1 MEMQNATVHVTNNFH
16 IFITTSH
23 NKTLQ
28 NLLAF
33 CLSSFQE
40 HSNLG
45 SPWGSC
51 FSTNPHRKGHR
62 VGRSQRCKDASTCL
76 APWDTVN
83 DKFKKCCHCQFCNP
97 NFRSWFWE
105 NLKVACKVYRAKRHV
120 SSWVTNMNPAGSFR
134 WILLL
139 MDSAKNKQRFSPQ
152 NDMNLPSTEERE
164 LTRSFEMQIVPDV
177 AAVSFERS
185 NSRSCEGS
193 QLRRHGNFDW
203 TTSSVDC
210 GHSGNMGYLLDSG
223 KPRSLSRF
231 ACLQQ
236 TLEDLPRKLDW
247 KILQNLEN
255 RILAPLFWVASTLW
269 LVMQLALCE
278 ATTTS
283 CPLLLCL
290 PWLGMKFVALL
301 QHIWAL
307 NKRKLWSHTWRA
319 GACSLASYLGNVASQ
334 HSFLNLKT
342 CHFGIKKGYKHA
354 KALSC
359 AN

>member
-16 IFITTSH
+16 ILMIASH
-23 NKTLQ
+23 NKNLQ
-28 NLLAF
+28 NPLAF

-40 HSNLG
+40 HSSLG
-45 SPWGSC
+45 SPQGSC
-51 FSTNPHRKGHR
+51 FSTSPHRKGHR

-83 DKFKKCCHCQFCNP
+83 DEIKKCCQCQFCNP
-97 NFRSWFWE
+97 NFRSWFRE

-120 SSWVTNMNPAGSFR
+120 SSWVTTWTQLAAFGGSFCW
-134 WILLL
+134 WIRQKTSSVFRHR
-139 MDSAKNKQRFSPQ
+139 MIWIFQAQR
-152 NDMNLPSTEERE
+152 NGE
-164 LTRSFEMQIVPDV
+164 LTRSFEMQIVLDV
-177 AAVSFERS
+177 AAVSCERS
-185 NSRSCEGS
+185 NSRSREGS

-223 KPRSLSRF
+223 KPRSMSRF

-255 RILAPLFWVASTLW
+255 HILAHLFWVASTLW

-342 CHFGIKKGYKHA
+342 CHFGIKKGHKHA